1 MSIVGI
7 IPARGGSKGIYKKNL
22 AKISNIPLIGITIM
36 AANKSKYLD
45 RVIVSTDDSEIIKVA
60 KSYGAEVPFER
71 PKNIST
77 DKSKM
82 IDVLKHALL
91 FLVQAK
97 EKVDAIVLLQPTSP
111 LRNEIHIDEA
121 IELFI
126 KSKANSVVSV
136 IQVPHQFNPH
146 SILSINEMGE
156 LKQNSEKLF
165 ARRQDKPVYYAR
177 NGPAILIID
186 SETILK
192 DDLYGNKSIPY
203 FMSEEESLDIDNLAD
218 LEEAKRRFGKL
229 K

>member
-7 IPARGGSKGIYKKNL
+7 IPARGGSKGIHRKNL
-22 AKISNIPLIGITIM
+22 TKISNVPLIGITIM

-45 RVIVSTDDSEIIKVA
+45 RIIVSTDDSEISKVA
-60 KSYGAEVPFER
+60 ESYGAEVPFER

-77 DKSKM
+77 DTSKM

-91 FLVQAK
+91 FLVKSK
-97 EKVDAIVLLQPTSP
+97 EKVNAIVLLQPTSP

-136 IQVPHQFNPH
+136 IEVPHQFNPH
-146 SILSINEMGE
+146 SILSINEKGE
-156 LKQNSEKLF
+156 LKQNSERF
-165 ARRQDKPVYYAR
+165 FSRRQDKPKYYAR

-186 SETILK
+186 SETIMN
-192 DDLYGNKSIPY
+192 DDLYGKKSIPY
-203 FMSEEESLDIDNLAD
+203 FMSVEESLDIDTLTD
-218 LEEAKRRFGKL
+218 LEEANKRFGN
-229 K
+229 